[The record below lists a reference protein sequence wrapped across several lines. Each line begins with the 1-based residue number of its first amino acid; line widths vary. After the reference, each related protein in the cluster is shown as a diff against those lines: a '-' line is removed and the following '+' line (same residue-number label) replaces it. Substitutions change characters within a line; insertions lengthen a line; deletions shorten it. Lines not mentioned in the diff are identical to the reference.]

1 MSLTL
6 QKIIKMNKNN
16 IKTLVENLYN
26 TILHYDND
34 FKFYLIR
41 FNGFNYSYTA
51 RELYGEFD
59 NDWFTSTDVKRF
71 ILIVED
77 YLNNNNDEKLN
88 IARAILETLKNEYN
102 N

>member
-1 MSLTL
+1 
-6 QKIIKMNKNN
+6 MNKNN

-26 TILHYDND
+26 TIFHYDND
-34 FKFYLIR
+34 FKFYSIR

-51 RELYGEFD
+51 HELYGEFD
-59 NDWFTSTDVKRF
+59 NDWFTLTDVKRF